1 MTLPPGALIPVIILG
16 IVELALAGF
25 CIIDI
30 VRRPAVLGD
39 RKWLWIVLIVL
50 FTLPGSIIYL
60 AIGRV
65 PPPVVEVRDDADAD
79 ARPRADAAADALYA
93 LVPPPPAA
101 ATIAPP
107 PPPAPAVDPQTAA
120 QAPATARPAT
130 WAEAQGPPVAVSTS
144 TPAQA
149 PAPPLEA
156 PSAAQAPA
164 PPPAAA
170 AEAAKPPAAA
180 VTIAGLTKVY
190 SKAHALAGVDLVVP
204 EGSVFG
210 FLGPNGAGKTTTL
223 RILAGLARP
232 TSGSATVFGHDT
244 TIDADAVHALIGYL
258 PDVPGFYKWM
268 TAPEYLGLSAK
279 LFGLPAGVRRERI
292 GTLLELAG
300 LDGVTTRIGG
310 YSRGMKQRLGV
321 AQALINSPRLLLLDE
336 PTSALD
342 PIGRREVLEMIAALA
357 GRTTVFFSTHILAD
371 VERVCDT
378 VAVLARG
385 RVVEQA
391 GIDELKARHGGAH
404 RVVIEVNDT
413 PRLQEALPA
422 EPWAAAITRDGR
434 ELLVEVVDLEAAY
447 RQLPVLVARLG
458 LSLRRFEADEVSLED
473 VFVDLVEGA
482 KP

>member
-1 MTLPPGALIPVIILG
+1 MAAFLTADTTLPPGALIAVIVLG
-16 IVELALAGF
+16 VVEVALAGF

-30 VRRPAVLGD
+30 VRRPAVLGG
-39 RKWLWIVLIVL
+39 RKWLWVVLIVFFL
-50 FTLPGSIIYL
+50 LPGSIIYL
-60 AIGRV
+60 AVGRV
-65 PPPVVEVRDDADAD
+65 PAPVAETHDDDDAD

-93 LVPPPPAA
+93 PAS
-101 ATIAPP
+101 APS
-107 PPPAPAVDPQTAA
+107 AQVAAA
-120 QAPATARPAT
+120 QAPD
-130 WAEAQGPPVAVSTS
+130 
-144 TPAQA
+144 
-149 PAPPLEA
+149 
-156 PSAAQAPA
+156 
-164 PPPAAA
+164 

-180 VTIAGLTKVY
+180 VTISGLTKAY
-190 SKAHALAGVDLVVP
+190 GHARALDGVDLVVP

-210 FLGPNGAGKTTTL
+210 FLGPNGAGKTTTM

-232 TSGSATVFGHDT
+232 TSGSATIFGHDAT
-244 TIDADAVHALIGYL
+244 HDADAVHAVIGYL

-268 TAPEYLGLSAK
+268 TATDYLELSAK
-279 LFGLPAGVRRERI
+279 LFGLPAGPRGERI
-292 GTLLELAG
+292 ETLLELAG
-300 LDGVTTRIGG
+300 LAGVTTKIGG

-378 VAVLARG
+378 VAVLAAG

-404 RVVIEVNDT
+404 RVVIEVDDSR
-413 PRLQEALPA
+413 RLQEALTA
-422 EPWAAAITRDGR
+422 EAWAAAVARDGR

-447 RQLPVLVARLG
+447 RQVPALVTRLG